1 MLYLKKEK
9 NMETEKIRTIDTIQ
23 KYIFGLP
30 ILNYKEV
37 EKQILYNY
45 STIIERIEKEKINY
59 QGQTEIIISILV
71 TEQYVKQ
78 TYDEMTYNIINNYA
92 VKYFKKKIEMAVLSE
107 KLTTIKEVYIR
118 FCQRNNLP
126 LELQNKIISSIEKM
140 ANQNYE
146 TKSELYG
153 DYALSPET
161 TPSIVVSGPKIYHK

>member
-1 MLYLKKEK
+1 
-9 NMETEKIRTIDTIQ
+9 METKKIRTIDTIQ

-45 STIIERIEKEKINY
+45 STIIERIEK
-59 QGQTEIIISILV
+59 
-71 TEQYVKQ
+71 
-78 TYDEMTYNIINNYA
+78 
-92 VKYFKKKIEMAVLSE
+92 
-107 KLTTIKEVYIR
+107 
-118 FCQRNNLP
+118 
-126 LELQNKIISSIEKM
+126 M

-161 TPSIVVSGPKIYHK
+161 TPSVVVSGPKIYHK